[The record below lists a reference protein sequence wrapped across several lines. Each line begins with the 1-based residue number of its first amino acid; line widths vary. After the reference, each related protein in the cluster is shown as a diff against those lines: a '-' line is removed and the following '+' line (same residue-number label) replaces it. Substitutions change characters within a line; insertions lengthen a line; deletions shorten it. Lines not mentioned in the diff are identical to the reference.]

1 MRDHTEAIR
10 EVIMIRS
17 CICLVSFAM
26 LALAASMTSAAEF
39 GTRDE
44 AIAMVKRV
52 QEKFKKDGPDATFA
66 AITGKAREFH
76 DRDLYPYVLNF
87 DCVVQ
92 AHGVRKELVGKSLFE
107 FRDQDGKFV
116 ARDTVE
122 VARTQERGW
131 TDFRW
136 TNPQTGQVEAKST
149 YVERLGD
156 HFAVGV
162 GIYKDEQ
169 VNGNTVA
176 IISGSP
182 SSDAT
187 YLQVAYDLAAVLN
200 DGDTLRIL
208 PVVGIGGP
216 QNIRDVR
223 SLKGIDIGLTQTSI
237 LNNFRHSNE
246 LLGVKDEKIVYI
258 TKLFNLEAHLVVRS
272 ETTSLEQLQGKKVN
286 LDELGSGTNYFVR
299 DVFKRLGIKIE
310 EVNMTQA
317 EAVEKLKNGELS
329 ATVLVAGK
337 PAQSMTRLKQADGLS
352 FLPIPYTK
360 ELGANYLPS
369 ALTHDDYPEMI
380 PAGQTVDTIAD
391 EAVLIAYNWPKGTD
405 RYQRVERF
413 VNALFPRI
421 GEFQKPPRHIKW
433 REVSLTSDLAGWARF
448 EPAETWLNNHRP
460 AATNA
465 QQRSQFNAAPNSRS
479 DSRYATETPEANERL
494 FEEFLRWNRS
504 REAHPRPSN

>member
-1 MRDHTEAIR
+1 MVRTC
-10 EVIMIRS
+10 V
-17 CICLVSFAM
+17 CLVSLAIF
-26 LALAASMTSAAEF
+26 ALAASTVGAADF

-44 AIAMVKRV
+44 AVAMVKRV

-66 AITGKAREFH
+66 AITGKIHEFH

-92 AHGVRKELVGKSLFE
+92 AHGTRKELVGKSLYE

-122 VARTQERGW
+122 LAKTLGHGW

-156 HFAVGV
+156 HYAVGV
-162 GIYKDEQ
+162 GIYRDEQ
-169 VNGNTVA
+169 VNSNTVA

-200 DGDTLRIL
+200 DGENLRIL

-223 SLKGIDIGLTQTSI
+223 SLKGVDIGLTQISI

-246 LLGVKDEKIVYI
+246 LLGVRDNKIVYI
-258 TKLFNLEAHLVVRS
+258 TKLFNLEAHLLVRS
-272 ETTSLEQLQGKKVN
+272 DTTSLEQLQGKKVN
-286 LDELGSGTNYFVR
+286 LDELGSGTNYSIR

-310 EVNMTQA
+310 EVNMTQV
-317 EAVEKLKNGELS
+317 EAIEKLKSGELAAS
-329 ATVLVAGK
+329 VLVSGK
-337 PAQSMTRLKQADGLS
+337 PAPSMMRLRTSDGLS

-360 ELGANYLPS
+360 DLGANYLP
-369 ALTHDDYPEMI
+369 ATLTHADYPEII
-380 PAGQTVDTIAD
+380 PADQTVDTIAD
-391 EAVLIAYNWPKGTD
+391 GAILIAYNWPKGTD
-405 RYQRVERF
+405 HYQRVERF

-421 GEFQKPPRHIKW
+421 AEFQKPPHHAKW
-433 REVSLTSDLAGWARF
+433 REVNLSSALPGWTRF
-448 EPAETWLNNHRP
+448 EPAEAWLNSNRP
-460 AATNA
+460 QPAFDR
-465 QQRSQFNAAPNSRS
+465 QRAQFNAFL
-479 DSRYATETPEANERL
+479 DSRGFSDPQHATEDTDPHERL
-494 FEEFLRWNRS
+494 FEEFLRWSRG
-504 REAHPRPSN
+504 REARPASN

>member
-1 MRDHTEAIR
+1 
-10 EVIMIRS
+10 
-17 CICLVSFAM
+17 
-26 LALAASMTSAAEF
+26 
-39 GTRDE
+39 
-44 AIAMVKRV
+44 MVKRV
-52 QEKFKKDGPDATFA
+52 QEKFKKDGPEATFA
-66 AITGKAREFH
+66 AITGKMREFH
-76 DRDLYPYVLNF
+76 DRDLYAYVLNF

-92 AHGVRKELVGKSLFE
+92 AHGTRKELVGKSLYE

-122 VARTQERGW
+122 VAKTLGHGW

-156 HFAVGV
+156 HYAVGV

-200 DGDTLRIL
+200 DGENLRIL

-223 SLKGIDIGLTQTSI
+223 SLKGVDIGLTQTSI

-246 LLGVKDEKIVYI
+246 LLGVHDNKIVYI
-258 TKLFNLEAHLVVRS
+258 TKLFNLEAHLLVRS
-272 ETTSLEQLQGKKVN
+272 DTTSLEQLQGKKVN
-286 LDELGSGTNYFVR
+286 LDELGSGTNYSIR

-310 EVNMTQA
+310 EVNMTQV
-317 EAVEKLKNGELS
+317 EAIEKLKSGELAAS
-329 ATVLVAGK
+329 VLVSGK
-337 PAQSMTRLKQADGLS
+337 PAPSMMRLRPSDGLS

-360 ELGANYLPS
+360 DLGANYLP
-369 ALTHDDYPEMI
+369 ATLTHDDYPEII
-380 PAGQTVDTIAD
+380 PADQTVDTIAD
-391 EAVLIAYNWPKGTD
+391 GAILIAYNWPKGTD
-405 RYQRVERF
+405 HYQRVERF

-421 GEFQKPPRHIKW
+421 AEFQKPPHHAKW
-433 REVSLTSDLAGWARF
+433 REVNLSSALPGWTRF
-448 EPAETWLNNHRP
+448 EPAEAWLNSNRP
-460 AATNA
+460 QPASD
-465 QQRSQFNAAPNSRS
+465 QQRAQFNAFL
-479 DSRYATETPEANERL
+479 DSRGFSDRQHPTEDTEPHERL
-494 FEEFLRWNRS
+494 FEEFLRWS
-504 REAHPRPSN
+504 HARETRPTTN